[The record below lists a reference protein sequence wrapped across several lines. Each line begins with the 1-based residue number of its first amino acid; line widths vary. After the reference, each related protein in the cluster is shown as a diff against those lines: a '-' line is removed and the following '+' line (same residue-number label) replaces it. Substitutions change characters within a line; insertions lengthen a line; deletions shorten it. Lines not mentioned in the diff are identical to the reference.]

1 MGNVIEFKKHSQQ
14 TKESSSSILSNN
26 KSLKPVH
33 DFDCPVP
40 LYSDEE
46 GQLYTAFYYS
56 DTGKTIVIP
65 FFDDAESMLE
75 YEKKKSQRNMNKAT
89 SELR

>member
-56 DTGKTIVIP
+56 ATGKTMIIP
-65 FFDDAESMLE
+65 FFNDTESMVE
-75 YEKKKSQRNMNKAT
+75 YEKKKGNLNMTNT
-89 SELR
+89 ELK

>member
-1 MGNVIEFKKHSQQ
+1 MGNIIEFNKHALQ
-14 TKESSSSILSNN
+14 TNDSSSGIYSNN
-26 KSLKPVH
+26 KILKPVH
-33 DFDCPVP
+33 AFDCPVP

-56 DTGKTIVIP
+56 ATGKTVAIP
-65 FFDDAESMLE
+65 FFDNAESMIE
-75 YEKKKSQRNMNKAT
+75 FEKKKSQRNTNMAT

>member
-1 MGNVIEFKKHSQQ
+1 MGNVIEFKKHTQQ
-14 TKESSSSILSNN
+14 TNDSSSEIYSNN
-26 KSLKPVH
+26 KLLKPVY
-33 DFDCPVP
+33 DFECPVP

-56 DTGKTIVIP
+56 ATGKTVAIPYFDNIEKIVK
-65 FFDDAESMLE
+65 
-75 YEKKKSQRNMNKAT
+75 YEKKEHSKINTAT

>member
-1 MGNVIEFKKHSQQ
+1 MGNIIEFKKHIQQ
-14 TKESSSSILSNN
+14 TNDFSAGIYSNN
-26 KSLKPVH
+26 KLLQPVH
-33 DFDCPVP
+33 AFDCPVP

-56 DTGKTIVIP
+56 ATGKTVAIP
-65 FFDDAESMLE
+65 FFDDAQSMVE
-75 YEKKKSQRNMNKAT
+75 YEKKKGQSITKSVT

>member
-1 MGNVIEFKKHSQQ
+1 MDNVIEFKKHPQQ
-14 TKESSSSILSNN
+14 TKNFSPGISLNN
-26 KSLKPVH
+26 KLLKPVH

-46 GQLYTAFYYS
+46 GQLYTAFYYT
-56 DTGKTIVIP
+56 DTGKTVVIP
-65 FFDDAESMLE
+65 FFDDAESMVE
-75 YEKKKSQRNMNKAT
+75 FEKKKGRSNINMAT